1 MKCIILCDNFNAL
14 KDQRSIPLSSFTTF
28 QKITN
33 MNDYFRPGHSGL
45 RVGFGSGPFGSGSF
59 GSKSLG
65 PDRVISNF
73 RFRVG
78 SGRAGSGS
86 GRVLDS

>member
-1 MKCIILCDNFNAL
+1 MEKNWYSIFDMDEREQSNFSIKRQLLCICIIA
-14 KDQRSIPLSSFTTF
+14 I
-28 QKITN
+28 
-33 MNDYFRPGHSGL
+33 RPGHSGR

-86 GRVLDS
+86 DRVLDS